1 MDPASQPTV
10 TFAYF
15 SYTKQ
20 TKRVMDA
27 MAEVFRQRGWNVQ
40 DAPIGFTDHRWA
52 PRFSTFPLPMLKLL
66 GMFLPQL
73 RGATGEIVIPE
84 AAGQTGSDLV
94 VIGSPTWFFRKSIPM
109 RSYLK
114 SAEAKRLLGGTR
126 FSVMV
131 VCRRYWSINGKNVR
145 KRAEQ
150 LGGSHAVTHK
160 FTFEGGQVR
169 SLLSLISYLTTGE
182 TRERYMGIR
191 IPPANLRDEDMET
204 ARSLAAQLIDDS
216 PSRLGSTAQVASVSV
231 G

>member
-1 MDPASQPTV
+1 MDPANPPRA
-10 TFAYF
+10 TFVYF

-27 MAEVFRQRGWNVQ
+27 MEDEFRGRGWQVE
-40 DAPIGFTDHRWA
+40 DAPIAFIDHRWIG
-52 PRFSTFPLPMLKLL
+52 RFSRFPLPMLKLI
-66 GMFLPQL
+66 GMLLPQM

-84 AAGQTGSDLV
+84 AGGQKGSDLV
-94 VIGSPTWFFRKSIPM
+94 VIGSPTWFFRTSIPM

-114 SAEAKRLLGGTR
+114 SAQAKDLIGETP
-126 FSVMV
+126 FAVMV

-150 LGGSHAVTHK
+150 LGGNHVGTHK

-182 TRERYMGIR
+182 TREKYYGIR
-191 IPPANLRDEDMET
+191 IPPSNLRDADLET
-204 ARSLAAQLIDDS
+204 ARSLAGQLMDGQ
-216 PSRLGSTAQVASVSV
+216 PLPVQ
-231 G
+231 